1 MGGEV
6 VEENG
11 GQIDGDGRG
20 FDCGWS
26 TCNAIDRVHVIDINQ
41 KDMKSIRDEV
51 RNIHYPC
58 STIREKSLIIQIGC
72 DVRKCISNEQAF

>member
-41 KDMKSIRDEV
+41 KDMKRVLEMRSET
-51 RNIHYPC
+51 
-58 STIREKSLIIQIGC
+58 STTPVQHSEK
-72 DVRKCISNEQAF
+72 KA